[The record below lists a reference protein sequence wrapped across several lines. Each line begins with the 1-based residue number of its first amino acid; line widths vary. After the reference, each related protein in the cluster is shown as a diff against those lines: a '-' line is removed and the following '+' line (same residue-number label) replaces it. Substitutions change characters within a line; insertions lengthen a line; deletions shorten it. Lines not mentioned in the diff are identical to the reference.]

1 MRGINCINNISLGKF
16 ELFCFML
23 AIVFIPF
30 HVIHKFM
37 LFLYLLYN
45 FSLLLMGFWYFHIGV
60 ALTLINLKS

>member
-37 LFLYLLYN
+37 TVQ
-45 FSLLLMGFWYFHIGV
+45 IGRAHV
-60 ALTLINLKS
+60 